1 MEQKLTI
8 AEKHAEIVKIFST
21 INYNYGKN
29 YNDVKAIF
37 LDSVYFKENKVDFY
51 EAILFYHLI
60 RESNSNSQDIFY
72 SFLYEQLKNDDSGEI
87 INFFKNKDFLTS
99 QLLHRHDQSFNSDN
113 LLKLFNEKGYYD
125 KFSID
130 EYLDFVE
137 QYHLTPLNMMHSFY
151 FENKD
156 KQSLIDFLFDSLKFE
171 SFNETK
177 INKFLP
183 LIKYVLDKNII
194 QEEMFINFILD
205 STLTENLKLEMIG
218 IYSSYTSIVNNK
230 DKIIKLIKDDFS
242 FIKNNLNKD
251 ILNILRK
258 YDKNMQL
265 IDAGSYL
272 TRLNIFIHEH
282 EEKEAIV
289 LFAKFRKDYPNLYN
303 SLYKNNK
310 KIRNSP
316 NPQYKSFVE
325 RIHLKITFTDSE
337 FDQTFVKKRL

>member
-21 INYNYGKN
+21 INYNYRQN
-29 YNDVKAIF
+29 YNDIKAIF
-37 LDSVYFKENKVDFY
+37 LDSAYFKEDKVDFY
-51 EAILFYHLI
+51 EAVLFYHLI
-60 RESNSNSQDIFY
+60 RGSNSNSQDIVY

-87 INFFKNKDFLTS
+87 INVFKNKDFLTS

-113 LLKLFNEKGYYD
+113 FLKLFNEKGYYD

-156 KQSLIDFLFDSLKFE
+156 KQSLTDFLFDSLKFE
-171 SFNETK
+171 SFHDTQ

-183 LIKYVLDKNII
+183 LIKYVLDNNII

-205 STLTENLKLEMIG
+205 SGLKENLKLEMIG

-230 DKIIKLIKDDFS
+230 DKIINLIKDDVS
-242 FIKNNLNKD
+242 FIKKNLNKD

-258 YDKNMQL
+258 HDKNMQL
-265 IDAGSYL
+265 IDAGLYL
-272 TRLNIFIHEH
+272 KRLNIFIHEH

-289 LFAKFRKDYPNLYN
+289 LFTKFRKDYPNLYN

-310 KIRNSP
+310 KILNSP
-316 NPQYKSFVE
+316 NPQYKSFIE
-325 RIHLKITFTDSE
+325 CLHLKMTLNDRE
-337 FDQTFVKKRL
+337 LDQTFVKKRL